1 MPDALLWLVRRMDEK
16 WRLLDTGLNDAFYNM
31 ALDEAIAIARSKN
44 LVPNTLRFFRWSPSA
59 VSIGYF
65 QSMEEEV
72 DIKACDDLGI
82 NYVRRRTGG
91 GAVYHDR
98 EGELTYSIIV
108 NEDHRLISRDFQE
121 TYRTLCS
128 GLVSG
133 LRRLGV
139 PAEFKPI
146 NDIVAQGKKISGN
159 AQTRGMNVVH
169 QHGTILRKVNPTLMF
184 KVLKVPSEKIRD
196 KLIRSVEERVT
207 SINTVLGRE
216 VSFKE
221 LTDALINGF
230 EDSFGI
236 ELAPG
241 SITDFEEELAQRLKV
256 EKYASREWNFRR

>member
-1 MPDALLWLVRRMDEK
+1 MGEK
-16 WRLLDTGLNDAFYNM
+16 WRFLDTGLNDAFYNM
-31 ALDEAIAIARSKN
+31 ALDEAIVIARSRN

-72 DIKACDDLGI
+72 DLQTCDEMGI
-82 NYVRRRTGG
+82 DYVRRRTGG

-133 LRRLGV
+133 LRRLGIS
-139 PAEFKPI
+139 AEFRPI

-169 QHGTILRKVNPTLMF
+169 QHGTILREVNPALMF
-184 KVLKVPSEKIRD
+184 KVLKVPNVKIRD
-196 KLIRSVEERVT
+196 KLIKSVEERVT
-207 SINTVLGRE
+207 SINAVLGRE

-221 LTDALINGF
+221 LKEALIKGF
-230 EDSFGI
+230 EESFRI
-236 ELAPG
+236 ELTLG
-241 SITDFEEELAQRLKV
+241 SITDFEEALAQRLKA
-256 EKYASREWNFRR
+256 EKYATKEWNFRR

>member
-1 MPDALLWLVRRMDEK
+1 MNEK

-44 LVPNTLRFFRWSPSA
+44 LVPNTLRFFRWNPSA

-72 DIKACDDLGI
+72 DIKACEEMGI
-82 NYVRRRTGG
+82 DYIRRRTGG

-98 EGELTYSIIV
+98 DGELTYSIIV
-108 NEDHRLISRDFQE
+108 NEDHRLISRDFQK
-121 TYRTLCS
+121 TYYTLCS

-139 PAEFKPI
+139 PAEFKLI
-146 NDIVAQGKKISGN
+146 NDIVAKGKKISGN

-169 QHGTILRKVNPTLMF
+169 QHGTILREVKPALMF
-184 KVLKVPSEKIRD
+184 RVLKVPSEKIRD
-196 KLIRSVEERVT
+196 KLIRSVEERLT
-207 SINTVLGRE
+207 SVNAVLGRE

-221 LTDALINGF
+221 LKEALIKGF
-230 EDSFGI
+230 EESFGI
-236 ELAPG
+236 ELTLG
-241 SITDFEEELAQRLKV
+241 SITDFEENLAQRLKV
-256 EKYASREWNFRR
+256 EKYATREWNFKR